1 MNPVPHIALIADECG
16 WHCTR
21 LTEAFAARG
30 CRVTRVTLPDCEF
43 GVEGAG
49 VSLPGFGQT
58 LPDGVFVR
66 GVPAGSLESVV
77 FYLDVLHALR
87 ETGVRVYNDAR
98 MIERSVDKA
107 MTSFLLRRAGIA
119 TPAAWSFARAE
130 RARAFVARHGG
141 NGGGLVMKPVF
152 GSQGKG
158 LQRIAPGRP
167 LPETDGEERVY
178 YLQQFIKS
186 EGDGWS
192 DWRVFVIG
200 GHAVAGMKRV
210 GRDWVSNVAN
220 GAECHGA
227 EIAAEAARLAEAA
240 VAAIGLFYAGVDL
253 IRDGEGRWWVT
264 ELNSIPAWRGLQG
277 VTSVDIAARLADDFL
292 RGDECTDERANHRA
306 DARVG
311 ERANERGAGQG
322 AGNG

>member
-1 MNPVPHIALIADECG
+1 MNSVPHIALVADECG
-16 WHCTR
+16 WHCAR
-21 LTEAFAARG
+21 LKEAFAGRG
-30 CRVTRVTLPDCEF
+30 CRVTRVALPDCEF
-43 GVEGAG
+43 GADGAG
-49 VSLPGFGQT
+49 VSLPGFGRT

-87 ETGVRVYNDAR
+87 EAGVRVYNDAR

-141 NGGGLVMKPVF
+141 GGGLVLKPVF

-158 LQRIAPGRP
+158 LQRIGPGRP
-167 LPETDGEERVY
+167 LPAADGEERVF

-200 GHAVAGMKRV
+200 GGAVAGMKRV

-220 GAECHGA
+220 GAECHGV
-227 EIAAEAARLAEAA
+227 EIASEAARLAEAA

-264 ELNSIPAWRGLQG
+264 ELNSIPAWRGLQS

-292 RGDECTDERANHRA
+292 GGGECTGDRADVRADERANEKGVEEG
-306 DARVG
+306 VG
-311 ERANERGAGQG
+311 GG
-322 AGNG
+322 

>member
-1 MNPVPHIALIADECG
+1 MNSVPHIALVADECG
-16 WHCTR
+16 WHCAR
-21 LTEAFAARG
+21 LKEAFAGRG
-30 CRVTRVTLPDCEF
+30 CRVTRVALPDCEF
-43 GVEGAG
+43 GADGAG
-49 VSLPGFGQT
+49 VSLPGFGRT

-87 ETGVRVYNDAR
+87 EVGVRVYNDAR

-141 NGGGLVMKPVF
+141 GGGLVLKPVF

-158 LQRIAPGRP
+158 LQRIGPGRP
-167 LPETDGEERVY
+167 LPAADGEERVF

-200 GHAVAGMKRV
+200 GGAVAGMKRV

-220 GAECHGA
+220 GAECHGV
-227 EIAAEAARLAEAA
+227 EIASEAARLAEAA

-264 ELNSIPAWRGLQG
+264 ELNSIPAWRGLQS

-292 RGDECTDERANHRA
+292 GGGECTGDRADVRADERANEKGVEEG
-306 DARVG
+306 VG
-311 ERANERGAGQG
+311 GG
-322 AGNG
+322 